1 MEKKTY
7 YCYTDAGGTFTDTFI
22 SDSEG
27 NFVSGKATSTPKQ
40 LADGHLHSLEEAMKT
55 MQASPEE
62 FFPNIDVTG
71 FGTTA
76 IINTI
81 LTRSGIKTGAIV
93 NKGFEKIPFIG
104 RGQQTMTEYSWED
117 ILHSIT
123 HRHIPDLVPLE
134 LIRGATER
142 VDNSGEVMIP
152 LYENEV
158 YEGAESLIEAGVEA
172 IVILFIY
179 SYMRPAHELRAKEIV
194 LEVAKKKGKSIE
206 VFTSVEIS
214 PVHRELNRFN
224 AVAIEA
230 YGGSVAR
237 RSIKESE
244 VRMKARGASKPLQI
258 MLSQGGLATVA
269 EAKMIETAM
278 SGPVGGLQ
286 GGKFIGDLYGIK
298 NILTT
303 DVGGTSFD
311 VGLITQGRFQLN
323 MEPLVARFLIN
334 IPYVSVSSIGAGGGT
349 IAFVDSLTGRL
360 KVGPR
365 SAGSV
370 PGPCCY
376 GKGGVEP
383 AVTDADLVLGYIN
396 PDYFLGGRVEL
407 SKSLAEKAIKEKIAD
422 PLGVSVVQAAW
433 GIKEIVDTQMENYC
447 RSVIS
452 SKGYAVEEYTLMAF
466 GGAGPTHAA
475 GYTKNTAFKNVL
487 MFPYSSVFC
496 AFGAS
501 TGDFSHHYLRSTYIY
516 IPYEAGDSV
525 KMEMAG
531 IYNKLMADMEAQ
543 AMEQFKHEGYRQE
556 DVMFTYNAFV
566 RYAGQLEDIKV
577 IMPMARVNSPEDVD
591 LFVKT
596 FEFEYTALFTD
607 KARYPEA
614 GELSLALGLTASVT
628 KRKPT
633 LIKKP
638 LAGKEPPK
646 ESRKG
651 NRQAYFE
658 GEYHDAAI
666 FEFNKLLPGNVVP
679 GPAIVEHVDT
689 NYVVP
694 PKTWIEIDE
703 YSTLWLKRGAK

>member
-1 MEKKTY
+1 MERKTY

-22 SDSEG
+22 IDSEG
-27 NFVSGKATSTPKQ
+27 MFISGKASSTPKQ
-40 LADGHLHSLEEAMKT
+40 LADGHLNSLEEAMKS
-55 MQASPEE
+55 MALSPEE

-81 LTRSGIKTGAIV
+81 LTRSGIRTGAIV
-93 NKGFEKIPFIG
+93 NRGFEKIPFIG
-104 RGQQTMTEYSWED
+104 RGQQTMTEYGWED

-123 HRHIPDLVPLE
+123 HRHISDLIPIE

-142 VDNSGEVMIP
+142 VDNFGEVMIP
-152 LYENEV
+152 LYEHEV
-158 YEGAESLIEAGVEA
+158 YNGAESLIEAGVEA
-172 IVILFIY
+172 IIIVFIY
-179 SYMRPAHELRAKEIV
+179 SYMYPAHELRAKEIV
-194 LEVAKKKGKSIE
+194 LEVAEKKGKSIE

-244 VRMKARGASKPLQI
+244 RRMKARGARKPLQI

-286 GGKFIGDLYGIK
+286 GGKFIGDIYGIRD
-298 NILTT
+298 IITT

-311 VGLITQGRFQLN
+311 VGLITKGRFQLN

-365 SAGSV
+365 SAGST

-376 GKGGVEP
+376 GQGGIEP
-383 AVTDADLVLGYIN
+383 TVTDADLVLGYIN
-396 PDYFLGGRVEL
+396 PGYFLGGRVRL
-407 SKSLAEKAIKEKIAD
+407 DKSLAEKAIKDKIAD

-475 GYTKNTAFKNVL
+475 GYTRNTAFKNVL

-496 AFGAS
+496 AFGAA
-501 TGDFSHHYLRSTYIY
+501 TGDFSHHYLRSTYIF
-516 IPYEAGDSV
+516 IPSGADDSV
-525 KMEMAG
+525 KLKMAG
-531 IYNKLMADMEAQ
+531 LYNELMADMEAQ
-543 AMEQFKHEGYRQE
+543 AIEQFKHEGYKE
-556 DVMFTYNAFV
+556 ENVTFCYNAFV
-566 RYAGQLEDIKV
+566 RYTGQLEDIKV
-577 IMPMARVNSPEDVD
+577 IMPMARVNSPKDMN

-596 FEFEYTALFTD
+596 FELEYTALFTD

-614 GELSLALGLTASVT
+614 GVLSLALGLTASVT
-628 KRKPT
+628 K
-633 LIKKP
+633 KKP
-638 LAGKEPPK
+638 LLIKRPLATKEPPK
-646 ESRKG
+646 ESRKD
-651 NRQAYFE
+651 NRQTYFD
-658 GEYHDAAI
+658 GEYQETAI
-666 FEFNKLLPGNVVP
+666 YEFVKLLPGNVVS
-679 GPAIVEHVDT
+679 GPAIIEHVDT

-694 PKTWIEIDE
+694 PGTRIEIDE
-703 YSTLWLKRGAK
+703 YSTLWLKRGPK

>member
-1 MEKKTY
+1 MDKKSY

-22 SDSEG
+22 IDSDG
-27 NFVSGKATSTPKQ
+27 VFVSGKASSTPKQ
-40 LADGHLHSLEEAMKT
+40 LADGHLNSLEEAMKT
-55 MQASPEE
+55 MALSSEE

-117 ILHSIT
+117 VLHSAT
-123 HRHIPDLVPLE
+123 HRHISDLVPIE

-142 VDNSGEVMIP
+142 VSNFGEVMIP
-152 LYENEV
+152 LYEHEV
-158 YEGAESLIEAGVEA
+158 YEGAKSLIVAGVEA

-194 LEVAKKKGKSIE
+194 IEVAKKMGKSIE
-206 VFTSVEIS
+206 VFTSVETS

-237 RSIKESE
+237 RSIRESE
-244 VRMKARGASKPLQI
+244 VRMKDRGAKKPLQI

-286 GGKFIGDLYGIK
+286 GGKFIGDIYGIK
-298 NILTT
+298 DILTT

-311 VGLITQGRFQLN
+311 VGLITNGRFQLN

-365 SAGSV
+365 SAGSI

-376 GKGGVEP
+376 DLGGAEP
-383 AVTDADLVLGYIN
+383 TVTDADLVLGYIN
-396 PDYFLGGRVEL
+396 PGYFLGGRVKL
-407 SKSLAEKAIKEKIAD
+407 DKTLAEKAIKERIAD
-422 PLGVSVVQAAW
+422 PLNISVVQAAW

-452 SKGYAVEEYTLMAF
+452 CKGYAVEGYTLLAF

-475 GYTKNTAFKNVL
+475 GYTKNTRFKNVM

-501 TGDFSHHYLRSTYIY
+501 TGDFSHHYLRSTFIFL
-516 IPYEAGDSV
+516 PYKAADAV
-525 KMEMAG
+525 KMQMG
-531 IYNKLMADMEAQ
+531 DIYNKLMEEMEAQ
-543 AMEQFKHEGYRQE
+543 AMEQFKHEGYRKEEVQ
-556 DVMFTYNAFV
+556 FTYNAFV

-577 IMPMARVNSPEDVD
+577 IMPMSRVKSPKDMD
-591 LFVKT
+591 LFVQT
-596 FEFEYTALFTD
+596 FEDDYTSIYTD

-614 GELSLALGLTASVT
+614 GELSLALGLTATVS
-628 KRKPT
+628 KKKPV
-633 LIKKP
+633 LVKKP
-638 LAGKEPPK
+638 LAGKEPPT
-646 ESRKG
+646 ESRKD
-651 NRQAYFE
+651 NRKACFE
-658 GEYHDAAI
+658 GKYHDTAI
-666 FEFNKLLPGNVVP
+666 LEFNELLPGNIIQ
-679 GPAIVEHVDT
+679 GPAVIEHVDT

-694 PKTWIEIDE
+694 PGTRIEIDE
-703 YSTLWLKRGAK
+703 YGTLWLKRGAQ